1 MVHMNQEED
10 IKRLEIP
17 RGLKT
22 TLWEKPVK
30 IMGRCVLIVADF
42 HIPFHDPRA
51 IETCI
56 LTAKKKHK
64 NIDTVLFNGDF
75 YDFYSISRFDKDP
88 TLPRIKAE
96 LKMGKKIMDIFREQ
110 FNGCKFY
117 YKIGNHEE
125 RLRSYLTN
133 KAPELV
139 DLKELQL
146 EKVAGIEDMEL
157 IESLQFCTIGDLSVL
172 HGHELAKG
180 SINMVNPARTLFL
193 KTIENSI
200 QAHSHRVSM
209 NTGKTLSQKVIKTYS
224 MGCLCGL
231 APAYWVNNQW
241 SHGYVVVERIGRKGF
256 KVNNYR
262 MEDKET
268 PTMKPVKTGLK
279 DVLS

>member
-1 MVHMNQEED
+1 MIHTKEENDINKMN
-10 IKRLEIP
+10 IP

-22 TLWEKPVK
+22 TLWDRPIK
-30 IMGRCVLIVADF
+30 IEGKCVLVVSDF
-42 HIPFHDPRA
+42 HIPFQDSRA

-56 LTAKKKHK
+56 VTAKEKHK

-75 YDFYSISRFDKDP
+75 YDFYSISRFHKDP
-88 TLPRIKAE
+88 TMPRIKAE
-96 LKMGKKIMDIFREQ
+96 LKMGREIMDLFREQ
-110 FNGCKFY
+110 FKGCRFY
-117 YKIGNHEE
+117 FKIGNHED
-125 RLRSYLTN
+125 RLRSYLLD
-133 KAPELV
+133 KAPEIV

-146 EKVAGIEDMEL
+146 DKVAGIEDMEL
-157 IESLQFCTIGDLSVL
+157 IESLQFCRIGDLSVL
-172 HGHELAKG
+172 HGHELQKG

-209 NTGKTLSQKVIKTYS
+209 NTGKTLSQEIIKTYS
-224 MGCLCGL
+224 MGCLCDL

-268 PTMKPVKTGLK
+268 PTRKPIKTGLK
-279 DVLS
+279 DVLL